1 MHEKIKLFIFTI
13 ALSLL
18 SSGALAVGLPSPA
31 DAFPGTLA
39 AASGHSGIALNSG
52 EPGDKVNG
60 NHSPSYPPT
69 SLSGQRNMHSTA
81 VIYN

>member
-1 MHEKIKLFIFTI
+1 MKNMRLFIFAV

-18 SSGALAVGLPSPA
+18 SSGAMAAGLRPTA
-31 DAFPGTLA
+31 DCLPLTLA
-39 AASGHSGIALNSG
+39 ATSSHSGLTLYSG
-52 EPGDKVNG
+52 EPGDKVSG
-60 NHSPSYPPT
+60 DHSPSYPPT